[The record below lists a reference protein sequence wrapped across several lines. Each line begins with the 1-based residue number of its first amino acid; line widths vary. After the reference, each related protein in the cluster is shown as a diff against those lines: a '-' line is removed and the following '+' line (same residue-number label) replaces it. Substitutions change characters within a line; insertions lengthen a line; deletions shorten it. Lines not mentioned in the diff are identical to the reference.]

1 MTMTM
6 MMMMMMM
13 MKKTILLKSRA
24 IDGDKK
30 RAKGFQEEPKEYP
43 S

>member
-1 MTMTM
+1 
-6 MMMMMMM
+6 MMMM
-13 MKKTILLKSRA
+13 MKKKKMMMLKSRA